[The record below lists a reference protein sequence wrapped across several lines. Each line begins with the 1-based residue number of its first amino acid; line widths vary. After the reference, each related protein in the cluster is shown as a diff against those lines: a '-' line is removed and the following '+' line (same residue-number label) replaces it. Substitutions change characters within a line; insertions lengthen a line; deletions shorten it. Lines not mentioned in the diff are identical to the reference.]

1 MGQIDIE
8 QEQDLM
14 RHPHPLSSMRSG
26 APAPVLK
33 QGGKSRNISKQRQRV
48 LSTTYLYPT

>member
-1 MGQIDIE
+1 MGQIDFE

-14 RHPHPLSSMRSG
+14 RHPLSLSSMRSG

-33 QGGKSRNISKQRQRV
+33 QWGIA
-48 LSTTYLYPT
+48 